1 MTLIFQIVL
10 TTSECKYQA
19 QFKSILLKRRDTLLE
34 KIFVYVKNL
43 GKLKVSGELGIA
55 TAEYAVTTVAACG
68 FAGVLYKL
76 LSSESI
82 AQLIGDL
89 LRRALSTFLL

>member
-1 MTLIFQIVL
+1 MLSKTIV
-10 TTSECKYQA
+10 
-19 QFKSILLKRRDTLLE
+19 FIKRINSVR
-34 KIFVYVKNL
+34 I
-43 GKLKVSGELGIA
+43 SGELGIA

-76 LSSESI
+76 LASESI

-89 LRRALSTFLL
+89 LRRALSSFLM